1 MTYFLRRRR
10 PKREIAAD
18 GSMPLMEHIREL
30 RDRLFKA
37 CLGVLG
43 GMIVGLL
50 VANRVL
56 LYLNKP
62 YCDRFGHAA
71 CQFNAVSPLDPFLLK
86 LKVALYVGLIISSP
100 IWLYQLWSFITPGLH
115 RNEKRWAYGFI
126 SVAVPLFVL
135 GAWLAHLVVA
145 RGLEFLLPAAT
156 GPYRI
161 NVDIGGYFN
170 FITGMLLIFGVGF
183 EFPLVVLM
191 LNLAGVAS
199 AKRLLGWWRPA
210 VFLTFLFCA
219 IATPTPD
226 PIAMTALGSAMCLLY
241 FGAVGA
247 AFLNERRRAK
257 LRSREYDGLSDD
269 EASQLDH
276 HPEPVA
282 EPEPVA
288 PPEPI
293 EPARIER
300 RRALTDD
307 SDFT

>member
-1 MTYFLRRRR
+1 MRTPQLSATSPPRSWGVISPRDPMRWLGPAITAASLLAVVAVR
-10 PKREIAAD
+10 PVILSPGIPLLVAVAA
-18 GSMPLMEHIREL
+18 
-30 RDRLFKA
+30 A
-37 CLGVLG
+37 AVLG
-43 GMIVGLL
+43 GIGPGL
-50 VANRVL
+50 VS
-56 LYLNKP
+56 
-62 YCDRFGHAA
+62 AA
-71 CQFNAVSPLDPFLLK
+71 ITTAFLL
-86 LKVALYVGLIISSP
+86 IDSSE
-100 IWLYQLWSFITPGLH
+100 PGH
-115 RNEKRWAYGFI
+115 
-126 SVAVPLFVL
+126 LFVYEPNEIP
-135 GAWLAHLVVA
+135 WLIVNVVSAISNQGEAH
-145 RGLEFLLPAAT
+145 FLT
-156 GPYRI
+156 FTQTC
-161 NVDIGGYFN
+161 D
-170 FITGMLLIFGVGF
+170 T
-183 EFPLVVLM
+183 
-191 LNLAGVAS
+191 
-199 AKRLLGWWRPA
+199 A